1 MLSHIFE
8 IYAYI
13 VVFAFTLVSVMENSS
28 TSETD
33 KEEKEKNTQSPDLT
47 SGKCHLPHLEWAL
60 LVLTSLK
67 VCFIYSFLIYLK
79 EKRGDQGREGM
90 GRERESSIHGFTAQ
104 MATIARVGPGP
115 SQKPGPSGPSVW
127 VAEAHILELS

>member
-47 SGKCHLPHLEWAL
+47 SGKFHLPHSEWAL
-60 LVLTSLK
+60 PVLTSLK
-67 VCFIYSFLIYLK
+67 VCFIYSFFKFI
-79 EKRGDQGREGM
+79 
-90 GRERESSIHGFTAQ
+90 
-104 MATIARVGPGP
+104 
-115 SQKPGPSGPSVW
+115 
-127 VAEAHILELS
+127 